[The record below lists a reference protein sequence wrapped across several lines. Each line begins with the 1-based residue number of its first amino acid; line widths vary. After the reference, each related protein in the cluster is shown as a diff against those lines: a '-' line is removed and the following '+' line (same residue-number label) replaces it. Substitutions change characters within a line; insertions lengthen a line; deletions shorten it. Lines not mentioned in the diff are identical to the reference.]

1 MENEMSKF
9 FELTAEQIK
18 AIYEAGKENNF
29 ETAMEIVQASL
40 NEGKSIYS
48 NEYIHLNEVE
58 TLIG

>member
-1 MENEMSKF
+1 MSKF

-18 AIYEAGKENNF
+18 AIYEAGKENKF
-29 ETAMEIVQASL
+29 ETVLEIVQSSF

-48 NEYIHLNEVE
+48 NEYIHLDEVE

>member
-29 ETAMEIVQASL
+29 ETMLEIVQSSI

-48 NEYIHLNEVE
+48 NEYVHLGEVE